1 MLNIIRVTWA
11 SIRSENP
18 SSLSCCSENDSGPR
32 VTWRWTRWGQWRPT
46 RLMVSSSQKSWS
58 VKEVSWG
65 SLENNVLIF
74 GFQLHSANS
83 NRKQSLSCKWR
94 IYILHMN
101 VNNKT
106 FTELTSLDWRTSCF
120 TSSYTFWLLTI
131 SSNTRWLQWHPRN
144 SFNSSLDPE
153 KNKDQALKIFWRSV
167 GEFLHLILIL
177 CSNALNSSFCK
188 HFGMS
193 SVFEKLTIPVSNI
206 LTIFLMTSIF
216 SLTGLDM
223 YSDVVFSL
231 SKTAGFTW
239 NLLVFCFEKCG
250 VNSVIL
256 THW

>member
-1 MLNIIRVTWA
+1 MILDPEWREDEQDEDNGDQRDWWCRRHKSHGVSRRSVGVVWKTMSWSLA
-11 SIRSENP
+11 SSYI
-18 SSLSCCSENDSGPR
+18 
-32 VTWRWTRWGQWRPT
+32 RPT
-46 RLMVSSSQKSWS
+46 QI
-58 VKEVSWG
+58 
-65 SLENNVLIF
+65 ENKVCPVNEEF
-74 GFQLHSANS
+74 T
-83 NRKQSLSCKWR
+83 SCIWIIK
-94 IYILHMN
+94 L
-101 VNNKT
+101 
-106 FTELTSLDWRTSCF
+106 TELTSLDWRTSCF

-216 SLTGLDM
+216 SFTGLDM

-250 VNSVIL
+250 VNSVII
-256 THW
+256 TH